1 MIQRGVAEYSNGA
14 HVTFPTAFKGTP
26 IVVASAQRNW
36 MPKTACALNVTS
48 TGFDI
53 GIVNLWGA
61 AETQASWV
69 QWVAVGAGTPD
80 PSLAITT
87 DRGRRGSYM
96 TAVFKTPF
104 SGEPVVVVN
113 SAQWSGIPMIA
124 ATIDSTATSF
134 DLMIYG
140 HQASGGAID
149 QAWTDTIAI
158 GPGTPD
164 TSLMVQSGSGTYGHA
179 EHINFPKSF
188 GDMPTVV
195 VCAQSDG
202 IPRMASPVDNT
213 SSGFTVAIMDHAG
226 NAVSNA
232 SVQWIA
238 VGPAQ

>member
-1 MIQRGVAEYSNGA
+1 
-14 HVTFPTAFKGTP
+14 
-26 IVVASAQRNW
+26 
-36 MPKTACALNVTS
+36 MPKTACAMNITS

-61 AETQASWV
+61 AETQATWV

-87 DRGRRGSYM
+87 DRGLRGSYM

-104 SGEPVVVVN
+104 RGEPVVVVN
-113 SAQWSGIPMIA
+113 SAQYSGIPMIA
-124 ATIDSTATSF
+124 ATIDSTATQF

-140 HQASGGAID
+140 HQAQGGAID
-149 QAWTDTIAI
+149 QAWTDTIAV

-164 TSLMVQSGSGTYGHA
+164 TSLIIQSGSGSYGHG
-179 EHINFPKSF
+179 EYINFPKAF
-188 GDMPTVV
+188 GSMPTVV
-195 VCAQSDG
+195 VCAQSG
-202 IPRMASPVDNT
+202 GVPRMASPVDNT
-213 SSGFTVAIMDHAG
+213 SSRFIVAIMDHAG
-226 NAVSNA
+226 NAISNA

>member
-1 MIQRGVAEYSNGA
+1 
-14 HVTFPTAFKGTP
+14 
-26 IVVASAQRNW
+26 

-113 SAQWSGIPMIA
+113 SAQWSGIPMVA

-158 GPGTPD
+158 GPGAPD
-164 TSLMVQSGSGTYGHA
+164 TSLMVQSGRALTG
-179 EHINFPKSF
+179 
-188 GDMPTVV
+188 ML
-195 VCAQSDG
+195 
-202 IPRMASPVDNT
+202 NT
-213 SSGFTVAIMDHAG
+213 
-226 NAVSNA
+226 
-232 SVQWIA
+232 
-238 VGPAQ
+238 